1 MSNLMMFSFTVD
13 DEIELKL
20 LELQDAESLF
30 KRIDENREYL
40 RKWLP
45 WLDSNREENDTKQFI
60 EWSRKQFVD
69 GTDIVAAIWYQQ
81 SIVGT
86 VGLHGIVSPGGSA
99 SIGYWISEEFQ
110 GRLIVTRAVRA
121 LIDHAFG
128 VLKLHRIEI
137 RCAPGNTQSHG
148 IPLRLGFAR
157 ERTLREAERL
167 YDRYVDSVVYGILR
181 NEWMERNGDT

>member
-128 VLKLHRIEI
+128 VLELHRIEI
-137 RCAPGNTQSHG
+137 RCAPENTRSHG
-148 IPLRLGFAR
+148 IPNTLGFTR
-157 ERTLREAERL
+157 EGILREAERL

-181 NEWMERNGDT
+181 NEWMEPNGDT